1 MLTIALAKGR
11 TTDDVMP
18 LWTSAGL
25 PKPDGMDESRSLV
38 FHLPAKP
45 AAGAPGVT
53 YPGAVA
59 PGVTDPSA
67 ADPGVADRGTA
78 ARVVIA
84 PSAAYPGA
92 VARVVASGAAARG
105 GATAANGATLGDT
118 DDAAL
123 RFLLAKPADVPT
135 YVSFGVADIGIV
147 GEDVV
152 LESGREVYEL
162 LDLKKAECRLCVAGR
177 PESRHQPARRV
188 ATKYPRLADQYFR
201 SRGEAVEIIPLGG
214 SIELAA
220 VIGLA
225 DRIFDLVQTGG
236 TLVANGLIVFDEV
249 MNVSARLVANR
260 SSYRTKRRL
269 IDEISAR
276 LAESIQERGSW
287 Q

>member
-11 TTDDVMP
+11 TADDVMP
-18 LWTSAGL
+18 LWTSALL
-25 PKPDGMDESRSLV
+25 PKPEGMDESRSLV
-38 FHLPAKP
+38 FHASTVGL
-45 AAGAPGVT
+45 AGHADGVT
-53 YPGAVA
+53 GK
-59 PGVTDPSA
+59 SA
-67 ADPGVADRGTA
+67 GDAGNADGH
-78 ARVVIA
+78 
-84 PSAAYPGA
+84 
-92 VARVVASGAAARG
+92 SGFGESEDEAF
-105 GATAANGATLGDT
+105 
-118 DDAAL
+118 

-147 GEDVV
+147 GKDVV

-177 PESRHQPARRV
+177 PEHRGKPAHRV

-225 DRIFDLVQTGG
+225 DRIFDLVQTGS
-236 TLVANGLIVFDEV
+236 TLKANGLVIFDEV
-249 MNVSARLVANR
+249 MDVSARLVANR

-276 LAESIQERGSW
+276 LGESITAQAGV
-287 Q
+287 

>member
-45 AAGAPGVT
+45 A
-53 YPGAVA
+53 
-59 PGVTDPSA
+59 
-67 ADPGVADRGTA
+67 
-78 ARVVIA
+78 
-84 PSAAYPGA
+84 
-92 VARVVASGAAARG
+92 
-105 GATAANGATLGDT
+105 DT